1 MSSPVDG
8 MQPITDATLHPD
20 IQEAV
25 TERAGS
31 PAGGLQR
38 ARLCVDAVER
48 LVELEGSRRSPN
60 SEDCAVLRQ
69 WCGWGPLARAFDRR
83 ADESWRR
90 LGAAL
95 RELLDDD
102 AWAAGE
108 QATPT
113 SFYTPRWLGD
123 VMWEG
128 LAALGFAGGRVLEPG
143 CGHGLFLDT
152 APVGVDIAWTA
163 IECDPVSARI
173 AQLLHP
179 NADII
184 SRRLETTALRDGE
197 YEVVVGNVPFA
208 DYSVYDPLSPRRYS
222 LHNYFLW
229 RAVRALRP
237 GGVALLVTS
246 HFSLDAESSHVR
258 NDLSE
263 LAQLLGAVRL
273 PTGAFTDSGT
283 QVIADIVALRRR
295 HDGDLDDA
303 PWLRSSQHNN
313 GLTYNDYFDTH
324 GEHVVGLLERGS
336 GTYRT
341 DPMRVRFD
349 GDRAELQAAVLD
361 ALLGIAHGAIA
372 RGWSLPAPLVTV
384 RPLALEDP
392 DAECAG
398 RKQGSFHIVGGEV
411 RQVVGRTLQQV
422 RDSPELRI
430 LIQLRDA
437 ALALLAAE
445 AQVDVDDAEL
455 EPLREHL
462 NLLYDTYVAEYAA
475 VNRCT
480 IVEGPD
486 DPETGLP
493 TLQRRRPPMGGF
505 RQDPD
510 YVTVLAL
517 ERYDDDTGEATKA
530 PLLRHRV
537 NRPARP
543 ARRAETP
550 ADAVALTLDAC
561 GRFDLGYAANLLRLD
576 EAAAVK
582 ALGDLVFHNPAT
594 QQQEIA
600 AEYLSGNVR
609 RKLAEASAAALR
621 DPGRYARNVAA
632 LEAVHPEDLTPTEI
646 SVRLGAPWVDVD
658 DITAFITDTI
668 GDVEHGV
675 HHVRAAAL
683 WEVSASSWQRS
694 RPAAT
699 TEWGTGCIDAYKLVE
714 MALNGRAPV
723 VYDEV
728 ERDGAK
734 VRVRNV
740 QESMLAAEKLQAL
753 NDRFSEWIWEEPE
766 RADRLAEG
774 YNRLFNSTVIRAYD
788 GSHLTF
794 PGMAPDFTPYQSQKD
809 IAYRVAASPAALCG
823 FAVGAGKTAAMF
835 MAAMTLRRLGLA
847 AKPMIVV
854 PNHLLEQVA
863 RDGKS
868 LYPLADVLM
877 ASTEDVSA
885 ERRRLFAAR
894 CAMGDWDAVVITHAA
909 FTSLS
914 VDPATEAEYL
924 GDVLARYR
932 SSLYAEHS
940 RSQSRSVKRVA
951 KMVESME
958 QRQRAL
964 LDHRTDAGVTFE
976 QLGVDFLLVDE
987 SHYFKRLSTPCMT
1000 DGFNLE
1006 GSKRATDLAMKLRWL
1021 RGRTS
1026 AGRSGA
1032 LFTGT
1037 PISNSLAE
1045 LFVIQTYLQPDRLA
1059 ELDLDAF
1066 DAWARN
1072 FVEFETRV
1080 EVAPDGGSFRL
1091 HTRPSRFHNLPDLRR
1106 LLAEVADIRT
1116 ADILN
1121 LPRPEALYE
1130 TVVVPPSPELEA
1142 YVATLVQRADALR
1155 SGQREGGDNMLV
1167 ICSDGRKAALDLEL
1181 VGIRSQHPGK
1191 VDYVVERVLHMWRT
1205 VKAPAAPP
1213 SGTPSSTPETG
1224 CGRGQ
1229 TSLFARPRDAGGLGR
1244 TVQRTQRPEAL
1255 QIVFCDQGTPREGDA
1270 QVYGKIR
1277 AGLVAGG
1284 MPARLI
1290 RFVHD
1295 AKTDSAKAMLFADCR
1310 AGKVAVLLGST
1321 DKLGVGT
1328 NIQRFCTA
1336 LHHVD
1341 APWRPADI
1349 EQREGRPLRPGNL
1362 NAVVRIFRYVTE
1374 RSFDSY
1380 MWQALERKARFIAQ
1394 ILTGRLTARVVED
1407 IGDGALTYAE
1417 VKALAT
1423 GNPLLLEQAEAQAQV
1438 ARLRQLAIAHERGRL
1453 RARSQIE
1460 RFRGE
1465 ADLHLMRA
1473 ALWQRVLAA
1482 AASLEPMLEVDGSAI
1497 DPAAEATALAAALRD
1512 ALASA
1517 ARGMPLR
1524 HVGTWCG
1531 LDLRIEIE
1539 QLWPAQKGWFVI
1551 ADTKSTRSER
1561 VEIKTGWAEPERARH
1576 LSRVLREAAAAA
1588 SERASQEQSRQRACL
1603 AEVDAAAA
1611 LLDAPFSGALD
1622 LRRAEARLA
1631 EISKAIEAS
1640 VEGAIAA

>member
-1 MSSPVDG
+1 MSDFRSPASITTADG
-8 MQPITDATLHPD
+8 TTADVQDASGESVGP
-20 IQEAV
+20 
-25 TERAGS
+25 RAGTLS
-31 PAGGLQR
+31 R
-38 ARLCVDAVER
+38 ARLCVTAVER
-48 LVELEGSRRSPN
+48 LVELETTRRAVRA
-60 SEDCAVLRQ
+60 EDCAVLAQ
-69 WCGWGPLARAFDRR
+69 WCGWGPLAAAFDRR
-83 ADESWRR
+83 ADANWRAV
-90 LGAAL
+90 GAAL

-113 SFYTPRWLGD
+113 SYYTPRWLATA
-123 VMWEG
+123 MWEA
-128 LAALGFAGGRVLEPG
+128 LAALGFAGGRTLEPG
-143 CGHGLFLDT
+143 CGHGLLLDT
-152 APVGVDIAWTA
+152 APVGADIAWTA
-163 IECDPVSARI
+163 IERDPVSARI
-173 AQLLHP
+173 ARILHP
-179 NADII
+179 NVDII
-184 SRRLETTALRDGE
+184 TAALETTALRDGE
-197 YEVVVGNVPFA
+197 HEAVVGNVPFA
-208 DYSVYDPLSPRRYS
+208 EYSVYDPLSPRRYS
-222 LHNYFLW
+222 LHNYFLA

-237 GGVALLVTS
+237 GGIALLLTS
-246 HFSLDAESSHVR
+246 HFTLDTESALAR
-258 NDLSE
+258 NDLAE

-273 PTGAFTDSGT
+273 PTGAFTESGT
-283 QVIADIVALRRR
+283 QVIADIVVLRRR
-295 HDGDLDDA
+295 RDGDLHDA
-303 PWLRSSQHNN
+303 PWLRSSLHGN

-324 GEHVVGLLERGS
+324 PEHIIGVLERGS

-349 GDRAELQAAVLD
+349 AGTMALQTAVRG
-361 ALLGIAHGAIA
+361 ALLGIARGAVVG
-372 RGWSLPAPLVTV
+372 GWSLPTPLVGV
-384 RPLALEDP
+384 RPLALGDS
-392 DAECAG
+392 DGECEG
-398 RKQGSFHIVGGEV
+398 RKQGSFHTIGGEV
-411 RQVVGRTLQQV
+411 RQVVGRTLQSA
-422 RDSPELRI
+422 RDNPELRT

-445 AQVDVDDAEL
+445 AQVDATDAEL
-455 EPLREHL
+455 EPLRAHL
-462 NLLYDTYVAEYAA
+462 NLLYDTYVAHYGA
-475 VNRCT
+475 VNRCS
-480 IVEGPD
+480 IVEGPE

-493 TLQRRRPPMGGF
+493 LLQRRRPPMGGF

-517 ERYDDDTGEATKA
+517 ESYDDDTGESTKA

-537 NRPARP
+537 NRPAKR
-543 ARRAETP
+543 ATRAETP

-561 GRFDLGYAANLLRLD
+561 GSFDLRYAARLLRLD
-576 EAAAVK
+576 EATAVD
-582 ALGDLVFHNPAT
+582 ALGDLIFRNPAT

-609 RKLAEASAAALR
+609 RKLAEARDAAER
-621 DPGRYARNVAA
+621 DPERYARNLAA
-632 LEAVHPEDLTPTEI
+632 LQAVHPQDLTPTEI

-658 DITAFITDTI
+658 DVTAFITETI

-675 HHVRAAAL
+675 HRVPAAAL
-683 WEVSASSWQRS
+683 WEVSASTWQRS

-723 VYDEV
+723 VYDEI

-753 NDRFSEWIWEEPE
+753 NQRFSEWIWETPE
-766 RADRLAEG
+766 RADRLAER
-774 YNRLFNSTVIRAYD
+774 YNRLFNSTVVRTYD

-794 PGMAPDFTPYQSQKD
+794 PGIAPDFVPYQSQKD
-809 IAYRVAASPAALCG
+809 IAYRIAASPAALCG

-868 LYPLADVLM
+868 LYPLANVLM

-894 CAMGDWDAVVITHAA
+894 CAMGDWDAVVITHSA

-914 VDPATEAEYL
+914 VDPTTEAEYL

-940 RSQSRSVKRVA
+940 APQSRSVKRVA

-964 LDHRTDAGVTFE
+964 LDHRTDTGVTFE

-1006 GSKRATDLAMKLRWL
+1006 GSKCATDLAMKFRWL
-1021 RGRTS
+1021 RGRTNG
-1026 AGRSGA
+1026 ARSGA

-1045 LFVIQTYLQPDRLA
+1045 LFVIQTYLQPVRLA

-1091 HTRPSRFHNLPDLRR
+1091 HSRPSRFHNLPDLRR

-1121 LPRPEALYE
+1121 LPRPEAVYE

-1142 YVATLVQRADALR
+1142 YVATLVRRAEALR
-1155 SGQREGGDNMLV
+1155 SGQRGGRDNMLV

-1181 VGIRSQHPGK
+1181 VGMRTEHPGK
-1191 VDYVVERVLHMWRT
+1191 VEYVVERVLHMWRT
-1205 VKAPAAPP
+1205 VKAPPVP
-1213 SGTPSSTPETG
+1213 TSSSTSSGQVTG
-1224 CGRGQ
+1224 RRLGQ

-1244 TVQRTQRPEAL
+1244 AVQRTPQPEAL
-1255 QIVFCDQGTPREGDA
+1255 QIVFCDQGTPREGSA

-1295 AKTDSAKAMLFADCR
+1295 AKTDSAKALLFADCR

-1394 ILTGRLTARVVED
+1394 ILTGRLTARVIED
-1407 IGDGALTYAE
+1407 IGDVALTYAE

-1438 ARLRQLAIAHERGRL
+1438 ACLRQLAIAHERGRL

-1460 RFRGE
+1460 RFHGE
-1465 ADLHLMRA
+1465 AALHDAHA
-1473 ALWQRVLAA
+1473 ALWRTVADAA
-1482 AASLEPMLEVDGSAI
+1482 GPMQPMLEIDGTPVDVT
-1497 DPAAEATALAAALRD
+1497 AEPTVLAAALRD
-1512 ALASA
+1512 ALAGA
-1517 ARGMPLR
+1517 ARGFRLQ
-1524 HVGTWCG
+1524 HVGRWCG

-1539 QLWPAQKGWFVI
+1539 QLWPAQKGWFLI
-1551 ADTKSTRSER
+1551 ADTESTGSER
-1561 VEIKTGWAEPERARH
+1561 VEIRTAWAEPDRARH

-1588 SERASQEQSRQRACL
+1588 AERASQEEGRRRACL

-1611 LLDAPFSGALD
+1611 LLDAPFPGALD
-1622 LRRAEARLA
+1622 LRRAESRLA
-1631 EISKAIEAS
+1631 TISKAIEAS